1 MTHPPESDDLDR
13 ILIEKIRK
21 GTAAEKSAAEERL
34 FKRWYRQFYKFFM
47 NRGFG
52 EADCDDLTQES
63 LLRVFKGID
72 DFRGDR
78 FGGWAFTIAANIAK
92 NEVRRKHTIKR
103 EARETSLEQLQTDDP
118 SLLADR
124 PSLGGSPGE
133 NALDR
138 IVARE
143 DQEKLHRAIEKMPPK
158 MRSCCLMRYVFGMKY
173 REIAVALK
181 ISIGTVKAHLA
192 QAKERLRNEFGID
205 LAPEPGD

>member
-1 MTHPPESDDLDR
+1 MSQPPESDDLDR
-13 ILIEKIRK
+13 ILIEKIRN
-21 GTAAEKSAAEERL
+21 GMAAERSAAEERL
-34 FKRWYRQFYKFFM
+34 FKRWYRQFYKFFL

-63 LLRVFKGID
+63 LLRVFNSID

-103 EARETSLEQLQTDDP
+103 EARETSLEQVQADDP

-133 NALDR
+133 DALDR
-138 IVARE
+138 IVG
-143 DQEKLHRAIEKMPPK
+143 QECKEQLHHAIAKMPPK
-158 MRSCCLMRYVFGMKY
+158 MRSCCLMRYVHNMKY

-192 QAKERLRNEFGID
+192 QARERLKVELGID
-205 LAPEPGD
+205 LVPEPGD

>member
-1 MTHPPESDDLDR
+1 MTPPPESDDLDR

-21 GTAAEKSAAEERL
+21 GTPPEKLASQERL
-34 FKRWYRQFYKFFM
+34 FKRWYRRIFKMFIQK
-47 NRGFG
+47 GFT
-52 EADCDDLTQES
+52 EAECEDLTQES
-63 LLRVFKGID
+63 LLRVFNSID

-78 FGGWAFTIAANIAK
+78 FGSWVFTIAASVYK
-92 NEVRRKHTIKR
+92 NEVRRRRTFKR
-103 EARETSLEQLQTDDP
+103 DARETSFEQMQEDDP
-118 SLLADR
+118 TILADR
-124 PSLGGSPGE
+124 PSLGVSPGQ
-133 NALDR
+133 NPLDR
-138 IVARE
+138 VLARE